1 MKRKKE
7 KEKEKAMAAKKASSG
22 NSQLLQCSI
31 AERSGRAA
39 QAKPSSELHD
49 AVATSSTTPAI
60 ASTSVVSPSTTSL
73 PNGSWTRFRRFICCV
88 SVQYNDGH
96 H

>member
-1 MKRKKE
+1 MKRK

-22 NSQLLQCSI
+22 NSQPLQYSI

-60 ASTSVVSPSTTSL
+60 ASTSAVPPSTTSL
-73 PNGSWTRFRRFICCV
+73 PDAMTPCAGSWTRFRRFICCV
-88 SVQYNDGH
+88 
-96 H
+96 